1 MILRRLAPAV
11 LALALLGGCS
21 PAATTAPAAS
31 GAVQQKQNLTA
42 AEFSALTQQ
51 SGVTLVDVRTPA
63 EFASGHLK
71 GAQNIDIE
79 AADFDARV
87 AALAK
92 DGSYALYCR
101 SGNRSGQALVRM
113 TATGFTKVAHLV
125 GGVGA
130 WQAAGFKLV
139 S

>member
-1 MILRRLAPAV
+1 MNLRHLAPAV
-11 LALALLGGCS
+11 LVLALLGGCS
-21 PAATTAPAAS
+21 PTATTAPAAS

-51 SGVTLVDVRTPA
+51 SGVRVIDVRTPA
-63 EFASGHLK
+63 EFASGHLE

-87 AALAK
+87 AALPK

-101 SGNRSGQALVRM
+101 SGNRSGQALAKM
-113 TATGFTKVAHLV
+113 TATGFTRVAQLV
-125 GGVGA
+125 GGIGA
-130 WQAAGFKLV
+130 WQAAGLRLV

>member
-11 LALALLGGCS
+11 LVLALLGGCS
-21 PAATTAPAAS
+21 PTATTAPAAS
-31 GAVQQKQNLTA
+31 GAAQRKQNLTA

-51 SGVTLVDVRTPA
+51 SGVTIVDVRTPA
-63 EFASGHLK
+63 EFASGHLQ
-71 GAQNIDIE
+71 GALNVDIE

-87 AALAK
+87 AALPK

-101 SGNRSGQALVRM
+101 SGNRSGQALAKM
-113 TATGFTKVAHLV
+113 NATGFPKVAHLV
-125 GGVGA
+125 GGVVA